1 MCFHD
6 LIIHMCTGSVKPQFI
21 VVMMINVIDLLLV
34 GCRTRMAFYDKTS
47 VQIF

>member
-21 VVMMINVIDLLLV
+21 VIMVVDIIHLLFI
-34 GCRTRMAFYDKTS
+34 GSRAWMAFDDKTP
-47 VQIF
+47 V